1 MEQTKTLPPLVN
13 RDRFAEYAAQYT
25 YPTSREVLRA
35 LEKFADIHEAERSKL
50 LDKITRL
57 EGTTNFEVVP
67 KEQYDR
73 TREVVQ
79 ALVNGINDARFAL
92 FGCGKVELAN
102 ALSEIEILAKSQ
114 LNIEPTKP

>member
-1 MEQTKTLPPLVN
+1 MEQTPLPPLVSDEQITWRSI
-13 RDRFAEYAAQYT
+13 RDIYE
-25 YPTSREVLRA
+25 
-35 LEKFADIHEAERSKL
+35 ADR
-50 LDKITRL
+50 
-57 EGTTNFEVVP
+57 
-67 KEQYDR
+67 QR

-114 LNIEPTKP
+114 LNIDPTK